1 MSSISR
7 ITIPTTIPQTSS
19 ATTVV
24 NTTAKTIPQTTTAVR
39 QTVATGSVGGS
50 SAQSGESCSNIYVP
64 DYSVLRQQNLD
75 KVNEYYNTLLGSYT
89 STYNQYATQSKGT
102 KNDQNYA
109 NAVLL
114 PKYTDY
120 NTQLINLNQSMIN
133 GVNQDIDLIAAQK
146 DELTNKTRQIDTIMN
161 NITLLKDKDNEMTV
175 LTGAR
180 KDSLSSASDGLDKMN
195 FSSYIFIGINILIL
209 LVILGL
215 VIYIVYSSYSVGA
228 RARSANNLYA
238 GIARSNSV

>member
-1 MSSISR
+1 MSAIPRMTTTSQTTSALTAANTIS
-7 ITIPTTIPQTSS
+7 
-19 ATTVV
+19 
-24 NTTAKTIPQTTTAVR
+24 KTMPQTTAAIR
-39 QTVATGSVGGS
+39 QTGATATGSANTGTGTGT
-50 SAQSGESCSNIYVP
+50 SAPSCGNIYIP

-75 KVNEYYNTLLGSYT
+75 KVNEYYNKLLGSYT

-109 NAVLL
+109 NVVLL

-120 NTQLINLNQSMIN
+120 NTQLINLNQSMIKS
-133 GVNQDIDLIAAQK
+133 VNQDMDLIAAQK

-180 KDSLSSASDGLDKMN
+180 KDSLSSASDGLEQMN
-195 FSSYIFIGINILIL
+195 FSTYIFIGINILIL

-215 VIYIVYSSYSVGA
+215 VIYIVYSSYSAGT
-228 RARSANNLYA
+228 RARSANNLYS
-238 GIARSNSV
+238 GITRNN

>member
-1 MSSISR
+1 M
-7 ITIPTTIPQTSS
+7 TTTPQTTS
-19 ATTVV
+19 AITAAITAA
-24 NTTAKTIPQTTTAVR
+24 NTTAKTMPQTTYAAV
-39 QTVATGSVGGS
+39 GS
-50 SAQSGESCSNIYVP
+50 SAGSGAGSCSNIYIP

-75 KVNEYYNTLLGSYT
+75 KVNEYYSKLLGSYT

-133 GVNQDIDLIAAQK
+133 GVNQDMDLIAAQK

-180 KDSLSSASDGLDKMN
+180 KDSLSSASDGLDQMN
-195 FSSYIFIGINILIL
+195 FSTYIFIGINVLIL

-215 VIYIVYSSYSVGA
+215 VIYIVYSSYSTS
-228 RARSANNLYA
+228 RARNSNNIYS
-238 GIARSNSV
+238 GIARV

>member
-1 MSSISR
+1 MSATTR
-7 ITIPTTIPQTSS
+7 ATTIPQTTS
-19 ATTVV
+19 ATTSA
-24 NTTAKTIPQTTTAVR
+24 NTIATTIPQSAS
-39 QTVATGSVGGS
+39 ADAGTG
-50 SAQSGESCSNIYVP
+50 AASCGDIYIP

-89 STYNQYATQSKGT
+89 SIYNQYATQSKGT

-109 NAVLL
+109 NTVLL

-180 KDSLSSASDGLDKMN
+180 KDSLSSASDGLDQMN

-209 LVILGL
+209 LAILGL
-215 VIYIVYSSYSVGA
+215 VIYIVYSSYSVST

-238 GIARSNSV
+238 GIARNTSV

>member
-1 MSSISR
+1 MN
-7 ITIPTTIPQTSS
+7 TIPRTTIA
-19 ATTVV
+19 ATLQ
-24 NTTAKTIPQTTTAVR
+24 QTTIANDSNTSAPS
-39 QTVATGSVGGS
+39 QLSGSEPKAT
-50 SAQSGESCSNIYVP
+50 QESCENIYIP
-64 DYSVLRQQNLD
+64 DYTVLRQQNLD
-75 KVNEYYNTLLGSYT
+75 KVSEYYNKLLGSYT

-133 GVNQDIDLIAAQK
+133 SVNQDMDLIAAQK

-161 NITLLKDKDNEMTV
+161 NLSLLKDKDNEMTV

-180 KDSLSSASDGLDKMN
+180 NDSLSSASDGLDQMN
-195 FSSYIFIGINILIL
+195 FSTYIFVGINILIL

-215 VIYIVYSSYSVGA
+215 VIYIVYSSYSAGT
-228 RARSANNLYA
+228 RARSTNNIYS
-238 GIARSNSV
+238 GIARNNSL

>member
-1 MSSISR
+1 MSATTR
-7 ITIPTTIPQTSS
+7 ATTIPQTTS
-19 ATTVV
+19 ATTAA
-24 NTTAKTIPQTTTAVR
+24 NTIATTIPNTAD
-39 QTVATGSVGGS
+39 AGS
-50 SAQSGESCSNIYVP
+50 SEGSCGDIYIP

-89 STYNQYATQSKGT
+89 SIYNQYATQSKGT

-109 NAVLL
+109 NTVLL
-114 PKYTDY
+114 PKYTNY

-180 KDSLSSASDGLDKMN
+180 KDSLSSASDGLDQMN

-215 VIYIVYSSYSVGA
+215 VIYIVYSNYSTGT

-238 GIARSNSV
+238 GIARNNSV

>member
-1 MSSISR
+1 MSA
-7 ITIPTTIPQTSS
+7 IPRLTTIPQITT
-19 ATTVV
+19 ATTAA
-24 NTTAKTIPQTTTAVR
+24 NTIANTIPQTT
-39 QTVATGSVGGS
+39 
-50 SAQSGESCSNIYVP
+50 SAGACDNIYIP

-75 KVNEYYNTLLGSYT
+75 KVNEYYNKLLGSYT

-109 NAVLL
+109 NTVLL

-133 GVNQDIDLIAAQK
+133 GVNQDMDLIAAQK
-146 DELTNKTRQIDTIMN
+146 DELTSKTRQIDTIMN
-161 NITLLKDKDNEMTV
+161 NIALLKDKDNEMTV

-180 KDSLSSASDGLDKMN
+180 KDSLSSASDGLDQMN

-228 RARSANNLYA
+228 RSRSVNNLYS
-238 GIARSNSV
+238 GITRNSNV

>member
-1 MSSISR
+1 MSA
-7 ITIPTTIPQTSS
+7 IPRMTTTPQSTSTLTAANTTVKTMPQT
-19 ATTVV
+19 A
-24 NTTAKTIPQTTTAVR
+24 AAIRQTTSA
-39 QTVATGSVGGS
+39 AAGSTGTGTSTP
-50 SAQSGESCSNIYVP
+50 SCGNIYIP

-75 KVNEYYNTLLGSYT
+75 KVNEYYSKLLGSYT

-120 NTQLINLNQSMIN
+120 NSQLINLNQSMIN
-133 GVNQDIDLIAAQK
+133 GVNQDMDLIAAQK

-180 KDSLSSASDGLDKMN
+180 KDSLSSASDGLDQMN
-195 FSSYIFIGINILIL
+195 FSTYIFIGINILIL

-215 VIYIVYSSYSVGA
+215 VIYIVYSSYSAGT
-228 RARSANNLYA
+228 RARSANNLYS
-238 GIARSNSV
+238 GIARNNSV

>member
-1 MSSISR
+1 MSA
-7 ITIPTTIPQTSS
+7 IPRMTTTPQATSTLT
-19 ATTVV
+19 AA
-24 NTTAKTIPQTTTAVR
+24 NTTAKTMPQTAAAIR
-39 QTVATGSVGGS
+39 QTTSAAAGS
-50 SAQSGESCSNIYVP
+50 SAGSSAGSCGNIYIP

-75 KVNEYYNTLLGSYT
+75 KVNEYYSKLLGSYT

-120 NTQLINLNQSMIN
+120 NSQLINLNQSMIN
-133 GVNQDIDLIAAQK
+133 GVNQDMDLIAAQK

-180 KDSLSSASDGLDKMN
+180 KDSLSSASDGLDQMN
-195 FSSYIFIGINILIL
+195 FSTYIFIGINILIL

-215 VIYIVYSSYSVGA
+215 VIYIVYSSYSAGT
-228 RARSANNLYA
+228 RARSANNLYS
-238 GIARSNSV
+238 GIARNT

>member
-1 MSSISR
+1 MSAIPR
-7 ITIPTTIPQTSS
+7 ITRPTTIPQTTSITVANTI
-19 ATTVV
+19 AT
-24 NTTAKTIPQTTTAVR
+24 TIPQTT
-39 QTVATGSVGGS
+39 
-50 SAQSGESCSNIYVP
+50 SAGDCADIYIP

-75 KVNEYYNTLLGSYT
+75 KVNEYYTKLLGSYT

-109 NAVLL
+109 NTVLL
-114 PKYTDY
+114 PKYTNY

-133 GVNQDIDLIAAQK
+133 GVNQDMDLIAAQK

-180 KDSLSSASDGLDKMN
+180 KDSLSSASDGLDQMT

-209 LVILGL
+209 LIILGL
-215 VIYIVYSSYSVGA
+215 VIYIVYSSYSLGTKS
-228 RARSANNLYA
+228 RSANNLYS
-238 GIARSNSV
+238 GIARNNSV